1 MANNIGALQQEQNM
15 VSAYTALLLQDVY
28 KLQEQI
34 NALLAARAAMK
45 LNEANMTPQEGAQP
59 LR

>member
-1 MANNIGALQQEQNM
+1 MVNAYIVLQM
-15 VSAYTALLLQDVY
+15 QDVY

-45 LNEANMTPQEGAQP
+45 LNADAQP
-59 LR
+59 NRVEAGSAR